1 MPAGNKLFIY
11 ATFILIC
18 GCTNYDN
25 KIIYDPFVRDLPYQ
39 EMRDYFGS
47 CEGSGV
53 LFSEGDLKGKL
64 KFTFTCRGD
73 TSYVQFR
80 DILGRRTL
88 YMQLLKDEIYLW
100 DMLKNRRYRSIDI
113 KNRLPVMNFL
123 NPDDLT
129 TVLWGKIPE
138 LETVKN
144 DRDMT
149 FQGDSTIFSFESSDT
164 PFGSLVNQAKFKLNE
179 IDNSI
184 EITITHREYGKLN
197 KKLIREIPDDIPWN

>member
-138 LETVKN
+138 LETIKN

>member
-1 MPAGNKLFIY
+1 MPVGNKLFIY
-11 ATFILIC
+11 STFILIC

-100 DMLKNRRYRSIDI
+100 DMLKNRRYHSIDI

-144 DRDMT
+144 DRDIT
-149 FQGDSTIFSFESSDT
+149 FHGDSTIFSFVSSNT

-179 IDNSI
+179 LNNSI